1 MVTSTPVVEQPVE
14 PPVEQLIEES
24 ALPDRIT
31 VKNIFKAS
39 LYLAY
44 GEIKPGET
52 GECSKSDYENFAG
65 TYLERV

>member
-1 MVTSTPVVEQPVE
+1 MATPVVESPVE
-14 PPVEQLIEES
+14 PPVELLVEEP
-24 ALPDRIT
+24 ALPDKLT

-52 GECSKSDYENFAG
+52 GECSKAEYENFAG
-65 TYLERV
+65 TYLVRV